1 MSIFSIF
8 WKKFFTYFSLGS
20 PDSFT
25 NFFQK
30 SRFCKGNRWN
40 QYFQNPSMS
49 AECPRVAKNRIPLQI
64 SPEKISGEN
73 QKEFAKK
80 TIFWPFLERILQAL
94 VKPRKDSFLEFTSHV
109 LFLGFTRFGA
119 FFSNFT
125 RKNFQ
130 KIAILYCFHQKKNF
144 QKWGQKMAVFWPFFE
159 KWFSPIF
166 L

>member
-1 MSIFSIF
+1 
-8 WKKFFTYFSLGS
+8 
-20 PDSFT
+20 
-25 NFFQK
+25 
-30 SRFCKGNRWN
+30 
-40 QYFQNPSMS
+40 MS
-49 AECPRVAKNRIPLQI
+49 AECPQVAKNPIPLQI

-94 VKPRKDSFLEFTSHV
+94 VNPRKDSFLEFTSHV

-130 KIAILYCFHQKKNF
+130 KIAILYCFHQKKIFKNEA
-144 QKWGQKMAVFWPFFE
+144 KKWPFFD
-159 KWFSPIF
+159 PF
-166 L
+166 LKNDFHLFFFRLT